1 MKAETMFTPEDRR
14 DFLLGTF
21 FQLLV
26 IAHWC
31 VAFFYAPVD
40 IHQGAVYRIMF
51 LHVPS
56 AFAAFASSLA
66 LCVLS
71 IVALRKRQENIMAL
85 AKGTAEVGLLFTIL
99 TLATGS
105 IWGRPTWGTWWTWDA
120 RLTTTF
126 LLALMYAGYLL
137 LYGSL
142 APGPGR
148 TRVCA
153 VLGILIFADVPIIY
167 KSVTWW
173 RTLHQPPSMIRQGGS
188 TMDPEI
194 LGTLVAGIVV
204 MCLYAAWLI
213 RVRGRNLI
221 LADEVESASFQTFD
235 RQ

>member
-1 MKAETMFTPEDRR
+1 MRAELMLTSEDKRE
-14 DFLLGTF
+14 FVIGTLL
-21 FQLLV
+21 QSLIIL
-26 IAHWC
+26 HWC
-31 VAFFYAPVD
+31 MVFFFAPVD
-40 IHQGAVYRIMF
+40 IHQGPVYRIMF

-56 AFAAFASSLA
+56 AIAAFGSSLG
-66 LCVLS
+66 LCVFSVL
-71 IVALRKRQENIMAL
+71 ALRNSSERLMAW

-126 LLALMYAGYLL
+126 LLALLYAGYLL

-173 RTLHQPPSMIRQGGS
+173 RTLHQPPSMIREGGS

-194 LGTLVAGIVV
+194 LWTLVSGIFV
-204 MCLYAAWLI
+204 MCIYAAWLV
-213 RVRGRNLI
+213 RVRGRNI
-221 LADEVESASFQTFD
+221 MIAEEIESASYATLGA
-235 RQ
+235 R

>member
-1 MKAETMFTPEDRR
+1 MLTAEDKREFLIGALLQTFIMF
-14 DFLLGTF
+14 
-21 FQLLV
+21 
-26 IAHWC
+26 HWC
-31 VAFFYAPVD
+31 MAFFYAPVD
-40 IHQGAVYRIMF
+40 IHQGPVYRIMF

-56 AFAAFASSLA
+56 AITAFASSLA
-66 LCVLS
+66 LCVFSVLS
-71 IVALRKRQENIMAL
+71 LRNRSDRLMAWS
-85 AKGTAEVGLLFTIL
+85 KGTAEVGLLFTIL

-126 LLALMYAGYLL
+126 LLALLYAGYLL
-137 LYGSL
+137 LYGSM

-173 RTLHQPPSMIRQGGS
+173 RTLHQPPSMIREGGS

-194 LGTLVAGIVV
+194 LWTLVAGIFV
-204 MCLYAAWLI
+204 MSLYAAWLV
-213 RVRGRNLI
+213 RVRGRNI
-221 LADEVESASFQTFD
+221 LLTDEIESASYASFGA
-235 RQ
+235 R